1 MQCTKL
7 SSSIVVEG
15 RSCSNNNNN
24 NTTTMTMM
32 LQQGDAHAL
41 VLSIEVYA
49 SPS

>member
-1 MQCTKL
+1 
-7 SSSIVVEG
+7 
-15 RSCSNNNNN
+15 
-24 NTTTMTMM
+24 MTMM